1 MNEKEKR
8 FNQLYDFINS
18 SDETIAK
25 TLKPT
30 IEMVCDLEEKL
41 KELQNQPFILYSRK
55 NKAISKETPAS
66 KLYKSLSQIYDNKI
80 KIIIK
85 AVKKNNSLD
94 DDGLEEFLNNWRN
107 GE

>member
-1 MNEKEKR
+1 MKEQK
-8 FNQLYDFINS
+8 
-18 SDETIAK
+18 IAVIGFG
-25 TLKPT
+25 LWGRN
-30 IEMVCDLEEKL
+30 IVRNFYNLNVLEMVCDLEEKL
-41 KELQNQPFILYSRK
+41 KELQNQPFILYNKK
-55 NKAISKETPAS
+55 NKAISKETSAS

-94 DDGLEEFLNNWRN
+94 DDGLEEFLSNWRN